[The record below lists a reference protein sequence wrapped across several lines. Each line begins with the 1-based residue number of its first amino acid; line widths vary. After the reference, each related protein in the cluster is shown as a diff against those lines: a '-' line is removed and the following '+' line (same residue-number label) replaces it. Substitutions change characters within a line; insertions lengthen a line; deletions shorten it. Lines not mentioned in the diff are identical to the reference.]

1 MRIHTIRRY
10 GSGYPGYSTVGVS
23 QRGLPY
29 YFWPI
34 VWSSRPTPYYEVE
47 NEVRSQHP
55 ETKVLCSSCRV
66 IQYGAPTNTS
76 RPGGALVEAAFFS
89 NASEAVQFRLL
100 GDNVTV
106 SALIPLIQYNCSM
119 INNSTS
125 SSSAFL
131 YASNSTFNSSSP
143 SDAISYPR
151 PEQAIQYYRAS
162 TLVLTMDGY
171 NDSSVFSTTSATS
184 NSTATGSQTPLPSLG
199 SMDQLFM
206 TCLNDTIGQAVP
218 LVDAAYSIRL
228 GGGMSLNIML
238 AIWVFACLRQWF
250 RFL

>member
-1 MRIHTIRRY
+1 
-10 GSGYPGYSTVGVS
+10 
-23 QRGLPY
+23 
-29 YFWPI
+29 
-34 VWSSRPTPYYEVE
+34 
-47 NEVRSQHP
+47 
-55 ETKVLCSSCRV
+55 
-66 IQYGAPTNTS
+66 
-76 RPGGALVEAAFFS
+76 
-89 NASEAVQFRLL
+89 
-100 GDNVTV
+100 
-106 SALIPLIQYNCSM
+106 M

-171 NDSSVFSTTSATS
+171 NDSSVFNTTANSTTTR
-184 NSTATGSQTPLPSLG
+184 SQTPLPTLS